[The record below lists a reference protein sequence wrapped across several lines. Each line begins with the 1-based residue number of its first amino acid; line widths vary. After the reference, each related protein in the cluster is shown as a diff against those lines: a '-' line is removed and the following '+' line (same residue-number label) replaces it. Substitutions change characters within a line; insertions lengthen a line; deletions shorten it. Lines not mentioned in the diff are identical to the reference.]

1 MKLRSSDADHFSRL
15 PTFVTWEVREAL
27 AAFPIEEIR
36 KKRFEMMNELKVDIE
51 VLLGL
56 EVVWQAER
64 TRADQ

>member
-1 MKLRSSDADHFSRL
+1 
-15 PTFVTWEVREAL
+15 VTWEVREAL